1 LSDYKCYCGLFT
13 PFSGKMK
20 KSIKIFSY
28 PEIVDK
34 NLGFI
39 QKKRDLK
46 RIGHFWSN
54 NKRVVDSKQISLA

>member
-1 LSDYKCYCGLFT
+1 LIPTLIYLLSDYKCYCGLFT

-39 QKKRDLK
+39 QKNEGFEKNWTFLVK
-46 RIGHFWSN
+46 
-54 NKRVVDSKQISLA
+54 

>member
-1 LSDYKCYCGLFT
+1 MLSDYKCYCGVFT

-39 QKKRDLK
+39 QKKEGFEKNWTFLVK
-46 RIGHFWSN
+46 
-54 NKRVVDSKQISLA
+54 